1 MVAPYLKIQGQD
13 IEIGQVYYTLDL
25 SKLTIAKNKASHEN
39 NVSYLLYFF
48 SEQEALIYKNS
59 LKLFKELEA
68 YLKKLK
74 LLQKHLE

>member
-1 MVAPYLKIQGQD
+1 MIAPYLKIQGQD
-13 IEIGQVYYTLDL
+13 VEIGQVYYTLDL

-68 YLKKLK
+68 YLKELK
-74 LLQKHLE
+74 SLQKHLE

>member
-13 IEIGQVYYTLDL
+13 VEIGQVYYTLDL

>member
-1 MVAPYLKIQGQD
+1 MIAPYLKIQGQD
-13 IEIGQVYYTLDL
+13 VEIGQVYYTLDL